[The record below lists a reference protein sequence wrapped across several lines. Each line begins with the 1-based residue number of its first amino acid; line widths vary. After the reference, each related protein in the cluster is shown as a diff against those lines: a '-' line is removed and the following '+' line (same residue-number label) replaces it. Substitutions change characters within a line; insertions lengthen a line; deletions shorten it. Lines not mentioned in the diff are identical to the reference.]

1 MQNYSNFG
9 AIYVL
14 LIAHCI
20 NFWTYMNLCVQ
31 DPGFIQKIVKIIF
44 YIYRNMG
51 IRLINNLLTYLKV
64 KI

>member
-1 MQNYSNFG
+1 
-9 AIYVL
+9 
-14 LIAHCI
+14 
-20 NFWTYMNLCVQ
+20 MNLCVQ